1 VRTGAKSVIAD
12 CPVVVVLST
21 SLVAQTE
28 RILHSQIRSI
38 QTTHAKYQH
47 YVTRL
52 TEKRFR
58 VLKTMQIRPCVLKV
72 CAVVVSVFRPPN
84 RGLTGHF

>member
-21 SLVAQTE
+21 SLVPQTE
-28 RILHSQIRSI
+28 RILHSQIRPI
-38 QTTHAKYQH
+38 KPTQAKYQH

-58 VLKTMQIRPCVLKV
+58 VLKTHTNSSMRFEGVR
-72 CAVVVSVFRPPN
+72 SS
-84 RGLTGHF
+84 GLGF